1 MNRSHNAIYS
11 APIITGDSIELAVAS
26 NVTEK
31 VSGLVREVVV
41 FGVLLPIRQAIHQRF
56 YTGVGYE
63 AHA

>member
-1 MNRSHNAIYS
+1 MNRSHNTIYS

-41 FGVLLPIRQAIHQRF
+41 FGVLLLIRQAVHQRL
-56 YTGVGYE
+56 YWGDL
-63 AHA
+63 